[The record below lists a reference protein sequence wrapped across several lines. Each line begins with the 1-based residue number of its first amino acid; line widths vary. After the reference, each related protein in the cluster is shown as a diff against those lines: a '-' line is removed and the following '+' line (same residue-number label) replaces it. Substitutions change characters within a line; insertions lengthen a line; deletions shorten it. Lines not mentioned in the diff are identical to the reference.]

1 MLLYG
6 IKHGYRGSNLG
17 GGNVGLWWVPI
28 GLAAWFGVAVVAALF
43 IGPALRHSSEAR
55 EALEQQLKDMPDGY
69 ETSQDE
75 RQAFP
80 GQRGLGASDGQPSR
94 GHPASAR
101 VPAPSDGADPYRLKR
116 NSTRSRGQE
125 TDAPAR

>member
-6 IKHGYRGSNLG
+6 IKRGYRGSNLG

-43 IGPALRHSSEAR
+43 IGPALRRSSEAR
-55 EALEQQLKDMPDGY
+55 EALEQQVKDMPDGY
-69 ETSQDE
+69 EPSQDE
-75 RQAFP
+75 WQALP
-80 GQRGLGASDGQPSR
+80 EQRGSGASDSQPSR
-94 GHPASAR
+94 GRQASPQ
-101 VPAPSDGADPYRLKR
+101 VPAPSDGADPYTVNRK
-116 NSTRSRGQE
+116 SAGSRGQE

>member
-43 IGPALRHSSEAR
+43 IGPALRRSSEAR
-55 EALEQQLKDMPDGY
+55 EALEQQLKDMPDGH
-69 ETSQDE
+69 EPSQDE
-75 RQAFP
+75 WQTMPA
-80 GQRGLGASDGQPSR
+80 QRGPGAGDGQPSR
-94 GHPASAR
+94 GRPMSLQ
-101 VPAPSDGADPYRLKR
+101 VPPPSDGADPYTLKR
-116 NSTRSRGQE
+116 NSTESRF
-125 TDAPAR
+125 